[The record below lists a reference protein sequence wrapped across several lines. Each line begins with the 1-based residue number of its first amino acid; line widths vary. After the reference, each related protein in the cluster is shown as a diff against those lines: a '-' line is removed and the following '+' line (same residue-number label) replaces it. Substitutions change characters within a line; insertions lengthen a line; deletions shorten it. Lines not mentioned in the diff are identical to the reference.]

1 MGLQFENE
9 SAKEADMAQTAAVT
23 QSFVR
28 YSPDVEQAEPDFDKT
43 LQTVLDDMKQHMR
56 GSLKTEGIGLVV
68 RNAHAKGYG
77 LARGEFEILSGL
89 PNAYAQGIYAKP
101 GRHEAMIRFS
111 NGTNHAGSDR
121 FLGPITGIG
130 LKIFGIEGTTL
141 LEDEPDSHTFDYAL
155 INHPVFFVNT
165 LKHYVFIQSV
175 FANLGLAPPANLT
188 PEEQQAGLHK
198 VLYNFVTGKGT
209 LPPEQ
214 WAWEE
219 LGAFLHLAQTKPVN
233 LLLST
238 YWTMGAVRHGD
249 YVAKVRVAPVQ
260 SFADRVEQRAL
271 DLASAEQVFRPALV
285 AELRKRPYEFD
296 VQVQL
301 STDLAR
307 MPVEKTTVVWPE
319 SLSPY
324 VTVAKLRL
332 PQQDIGGEDNFE
344 KMDKTSMTAWR
355 VTEQHRP
362 LGSIMR
368 SRKEV
373 YRQSSILRHQENHQ
387 ERKEPKNLAEVFGDQ
402 RAAARQG

>member
-1 MGLQFENE
+1 MT
-9 SAKEADMAQTAAVT
+9 QT
-23 QSFVR
+23 FVR
-28 YSPDVEQAEPDFDKT
+28 YSPAVEQHETDFDHT
-43 LQTVLDDMKQHMR
+43 LQQVLDDMKQHMR

-77 LARGEFEILSGL
+77 LARGEFEILSGM
-89 PNAYAQGIYAKP
+89 PREYAQGIYAKP
-101 GRHEAMIRFS
+101 GRHEAMVRFS
-111 NGTNHAGSDR
+111 NGTNHVGGDR

-130 LKIFGIEGTTL
+130 LKIFGIEGKTL

-165 LKHYVFIQSV
+165 LAHYVFIQSL
-175 FANLGLAPPANLT
+175 FADLGLPQPANLT
-188 PEEQQAGLHK
+188 PEERQAALHR

-209 LPPEQ
+209 LPPER

-219 LGAFLHLAQTKPVN
+219 LGAFLQLAQTKPVN

-271 DLASAEQVFRPALV
+271 DLTSAEQVFRPALV

-301 STDLAR
+301 CTDLAQ
-307 MPVEKTTVVWPE
+307 MPVEKTTVRWPE

-332 PQQDIGGEDNFE
+332 PQQDIGGDDNFE
-344 KMDKTSMTAWR
+344 RMDKTSMTAWR
-355 VTEQHRP
+355 ITEPHRP
-362 LGSIMR
+362 LGNIMR

-373 YRQSSILRHQENHQ
+373 YRQSSILRHQANKQ
-387 ERKEPKNLAEVFGDQ
+387 ERKEPKNLAEVFGEQ
-402 RAAARQG
+402 MAAAR

>member
-1 MGLQFENE
+1 M
-9 SAKEADMAQTAAVT
+9 T
-23 QSFVR
+23 QNFVR
-28 YSPDVEQAEPDFDKT
+28 YGPEVEQPEPDFERS
-43 LQTVLDDMKQHMR
+43 LQAVLDDMKQHMR
-56 GSLKTEGIGLVV
+56 GSLKTEGVGLVV

-77 LARGEFEILSGL
+77 LARGEVEILSGI
-89 PNAYAQGIYAKP
+89 PNEYAQGIYAKP
-101 GRHEAMIRFS
+101 GRHEAMVRFS
-111 NGTNHAGSDR
+111 NGTNHVGDDR

-130 LKIFGIEGTTL
+130 LKLFGIEGKTL

-165 LKHYVFIQSV
+165 LKNYIFIQSL
-175 FANLGLAPPANLT
+175 FANLGLPPPAMT
-188 PEEQQAGLHK
+188 PEEKEAALHRI
-198 VLYNFVTGKGT
+198 LYNFVTGKGT
-209 LPPEQ
+209 LPPEE

-219 LGAFLHLAQTKPVN
+219 LGAFLQLAQHKPIN

-260 SFADRVEQRAL
+260 SFADRVMQREI
-271 DLASAEQVFRPALV
+271 DFDSAGQVFRPALV
-285 AELRKRPYEFD
+285 GELRERPYEFD
-296 VQVQL
+296 IQVQL
-301 STDLAR
+301 STDLVR

-344 KMDKTSMTAWR
+344 RMDKTSMSPWR
-355 VTEQHRP
+355 VTEEHRP

-368 SRKEV
+368 SRLEV
-373 YRQSSILRHQENHQ
+373 YRESSKLRHEANNQ
-387 ERKEPKNLAEVFGDQ
+387 ERREPKNLAEVFGEQ
-402 RAAARQG
+402 KATAR

>member
-1 MGLQFENE
+1 M
-9 SAKEADMAQTAAVT
+9 T
-23 QSFVR
+23 QNFVR
-28 YSPDVEQAEPDFDKT
+28 YSPEVEQPEPDFEQT
-43 LQTVLDDMKQHMR
+43 LETVLDDMKQHMR
-56 GSLKTEGIGLVV
+56 GSVKTEGIGRMV

-77 LARGEFEILSGL
+77 LARAEFEILSGL
-89 PNAYAQGIYAKP
+89 PNEYAQGIYAKP
-101 GRHEAMIRFS
+101 GRHEAVVRFS

-141 LEDEPDSHTFDYAL
+141 LEDEPDSHTFDCAL
-155 INHPVFFVNT
+155 INHPVFFVT
-165 LKHYVFIQSV
+165 SVKHYVFIQSV
-175 FANLGLAPPANLT
+175 FANLGLPPTGKLT
-188 PEEQQAGLHK
+188 SEEQQTALHT

-209 LPPEQ
+209 LPPDQ

-219 LGAFLHLAQTKPVN
+219 LGAFLRLAQTKPIN

-238 YWTMGAVRHGD
+238 YWTMVAVRHGD

-296 VQVQL
+296 LQVQL
-301 STDLAR
+301 CTDLAQ
-307 MPVEKTTVVWPE
+307 MPVEKTTVRWPE

-344 KMDKTSMTAWR
+344 KNEKASRSAW
-355 VTEQHRP
+355 TGQ
-362 LGSIMR
+362 
-368 SRKEV
+368 K
-373 YRQSSILRHQENHQ
+373 
-387 ERKEPKNLAEVFGDQ
+387 
-402 RAAARQG
+402 

>member
-1 MGLQFENE
+1 M
-9 SAKEADMAQTAAVT
+9 T
-23 QSFVR
+23 QRFVR
-28 YSPDVEQAEPDFDKT
+28 YGPEVEQEEPDFEQT
-43 LQTVLDDMKQHMR
+43 LQQVLDDMKQHMS
-56 GSLKTEGIGLVV
+56 GSVKIEGIGRMV

-77 LARGEFEILSGL
+77 LARAEFEILSGM
-89 PNAYAQGIYAKP
+89 PNEYAQGIYAIP
-101 GRHEAMIRFS
+101 GRHEAMVRFS
-111 NGTNHAGSDR
+111 NGTNHVGSDR

-165 LKHYVFIQSV
+165 LKHYVFIQSL
-175 FANLGLAPPANLT
+175 FADLGLPPPRLT
-188 PEEQQAGLHK
+188 PEEQQAALHQL
-198 VLYNFVTGKGT
+198 LYNFVTGKGT

-219 LGAFLHLAQTKPVN
+219 LGAFLRLAQTKPVN

-260 SFADRVEQRAL
+260 SFADRIEERAL
-271 DLASAEQVFRPALV
+271 DLNSAEQVFRPQLA
-285 AELRKRPYEFD
+285 ADLRKGSYEFD
-296 VQVQL
+296 LQVQL
-301 STDLAR
+301 CTDLAR

-344 KMDKTSMTAWR
+344 KMDKTSMAAWR
-355 VTEQHRP
+355 VTEEHRP
-362 LGSIMR
+362 LGNIMR

-373 YRQSSILRHQENHQ
+373 YRTSSIFRHETNHQ
-387 ERKEPKNLAEVFGDQ
+387 ERKEPKNLAEVFGEQ
-402 RAAARQG
+402 MAAGR

>member
-1 MGLQFENE
+1 M
-9 SAKEADMAQTAAVT
+9 T
-23 QSFVR
+23 QKFVR
-28 YSPDVEQAEPDFDKT
+28 YSADDEHIEPDFEQT
-43 LQTVLDDMKQHMR
+43 LQRVLDDMKQHMR

-77 LARGEFEILSGL
+77 LARGTFEILSGM
-89 PNAYAQGIYAKP
+89 PNEYSQGIYAKP
-101 GRHEAMIRFS
+101 GRHEAMVRFS
-111 NGTNHAGSDR
+111 NGTSHAGSDR

-130 LKIFGIEGTTL
+130 LKVFGIEGKTL

-155 INHPVFFVNT
+155 INHPVFFANT
-165 LKHYVFIQSV
+165 LKHYVFIQSL
-175 FANLGLAPPANLT
+175 FANIGVTPKTALS
-188 PEEQQAGLHK
+188 PEEKQAAIHRF
-198 VLYNFVTGKGT
+198 LYEWVTGKGT

-219 LGAFLHLAQTKPVN
+219 LGVFLQLALRTLEKYEN

-249 YVAKVRVAPVQ
+249 YVAKVRTAPVQ
-260 SFADRVEQRAL
+260 SFADRVERRVL
-271 DLASAEQVFRPALV
+271 DPNAAEQVFRPALV
-285 AELRKRPYEFD
+285 AELRERPYEFD

-301 STDLAR
+301 CTDLNR
-307 MPVEKTTVVWPE
+307 MPVEKTTVRWPE

-344 KMDKTSMTAWR
+344 RMDRTSMSAWR

-373 YRQSSILRHQENHQ
+373 YRQSSILRHQANNQ
-387 ERKEPKNLAEVFGDQ
+387 ERKEPKNLAEVFGAKI
-402 RAAARQG
+402 AATQ

>member
-1 MGLQFENE
+1 M
-9 SAKEADMAQTAAVT
+9 T
-23 QSFVR
+23 QKFVR
-28 YSPDVEQAEPDFDKT
+28 YSPDVEQEEPDFDRS
-43 LQTVLDDMKQHMR
+43 LQTVLDQMKQHMR
-56 GSLKTEGIGLVV
+56 GSLQAEGIGLVV
-68 RNAHAKGYG
+68 RDAHAKGYG
-77 LARGEFEILSGL
+77 LARGEFEILSGM
-89 PNAYAQGIYAKP
+89 PNEYAQGIYAKP
-101 GRHEAMIRFS
+101 GRHEAMVRFS
-111 NGTNHAGSDR
+111 NGTNHVGSDR
-121 FLGPITGIG
+121 FLGPILGIG
-130 LKIFGIEGTTL
+130 LKIFEIEGKTL

-165 LKHYVFIQSV
+165 LAHYVFIQSV
-175 FANLGLAPPANLT
+175 FANVGLPTPANLT
-188 PEEQQAGLHK
+188 PEQRQAALHR

-219 LGAFLHLAQTKPVN
+219 LGAFLQLAQTKPVN

-260 SFADRVEQRAL
+260 SFADRVEQRAI
-271 DLASAEQVFRPALV
+271 DLTSAEQVFRPALV
-285 AELRKRPYEFD
+285 AELHERPYEFD
-296 VQVQL
+296 IQVQL
-301 STDLAR
+301 CTDLVQ
-307 MPVEKTTVVWPE
+307 MPVEKTTVRWSE

-344 KMDKTSMTAWR
+344 RMDKTSMSPWR

-368 SRKEV
+368 SRKEA
-373 YRQSSILRHQENHQ
+373 YRQSSILRHQANSQ
-387 ERKEPKNLAEVFGDQ
+387 QRKEPKNLAEVFGEQ
-402 RAAARQG
+402 MAAAQ

>member
-1 MGLQFENE
+1 M
-9 SAKEADMAQTAAVT
+9 MT
-23 QSFVR
+23 QNFVR
-28 YSPDVEQAEPDFDKT
+28 YSPDVEQIEPDFDRN

-77 LARGEFEILSGL
+77 LARGEFEIFSGL
-89 PNAYAQGIYAKP
+89 PNEYVQGIYAKP

-111 NGTNHAGSDR
+111 NGTNHVGADR
-121 FLGPITGIG
+121 FIGPITGIG
-130 LKIFGIEGTTL
+130 LKIFGIEGKTL

-155 INHPVFFVNT
+155 INHPVFFANT
-165 LKHYVFIQSV
+165 VAHYVFIQSL
-175 FANLGLAPPANLT
+175 FANLGLAPPENLT
-188 PEEQQAGLHK
+188 PEERQAELHR

-238 YWTMGAVRHGD
+238 YWTMGAVRHGN

-271 DLASAEQVFRPALV
+271 DLTSAEQVFRPALV
-285 AELRKRPYEFD
+285 AELRERSYEFD
-296 VQVQL
+296 LQVQL
-301 STDLAR
+301 CTDLAR
-307 MPVEKTTVVWPE
+307 MPVEKTTVRWPE

-344 KMDKTSMTAWR
+344 RMDKTSMSPWR
-355 VTEQHRP
+355 VTEEHRP
-362 LGSIMR
+362 LGCIMR

-373 YRQSSILRHQENHQ
+373 YRQSSILRHLANNQ
-387 ERKEPKNLAEVFGDQ
+387 ERKEQKNLAEVFGEPM
-402 RAAARQG
+402 AAAR